1 MREILEHKPGKIY
14 LIVLVLS
21 IVVLLVVIG
30 AGFMTTPEGA
40 EPVLIFGWITLPLA
54 AGIVFVLVWLI
65 AYLVYFFKYWP
76 YR

>member
-21 IVVLLVVIG
+21 IIILIAVIG
-30 AGFMTTPEGA
+30 AGFLSTPEGE
-40 EPVLIFGWITLPLA
+40 EPILIFGWITLPLA